1 MNIEIM
7 LLVWLF
13 LIGTT
18 LSARVAIRLAIAV
31 TYGGKRI
38 RREKGYRPNVDRLA
52 VGQSKGKLR

>member
-31 TYGGKRI
+31 TYGRKRI
-38 RREKGYRPNVDRLA
+38 RARKRLSAQRRSIGCWA
-52 VGQSKGKLR
+52 VER